1 MFVAISLSFDGFN
14 GRELDK
20 DGCKLLTEMFSCCW
34 RQISASLASK
44 SSLGKKERKIAFLL
58 LVLTETAKIKEEENV
73 DANDVNTE
81 IKLERK
87 KVIK

>member
-14 GRELDK
+14 DRELGK

-34 RQISASLASK
+34 RQDSASLASK
-44 SSLGKKERKIAFLL
+44 SSLGKRERKIAFLF
-58 LVLTETAKIKEEENV
+58 LVLTSETAKIKEVENV
-73 DANDVNTE
+73 DANDVNAG
-81 IKLERK
+81 KK